1 MQQPAASWPVRPDG
15 RARGVR
21 RYVVAYTATDSGRE
35 AVNLATALAR
45 RQGGSLDLVMVLPES
60 SPYSGAYP
68 RPESGYDSIL
78 SDQIR
83 EWLAEG
89 LSLVPDDVT
98 ARAHVR
104 PAESNAEGLIAAAE
118 EFGAALIVIGAGRN
132 SVFRRFSVGTVASG
146 LLHAST
152 VPVALAPRGY
162 RRTEPITRITVGV
175 GNRAGADDVLNVAL
189 EAARR
194 RGLELRLLSLVALDS
209 SDPDAAS
216 RAETQLKE
224 LQAQADAT
232 LTGQVTAHVA
242 HGRSIE
248 DAIDAL
254 EWDEGEV
261 MLIGSSRLA
270 PHNRLFLGATA
281 SKVLRALP
289 VPMVVVPRGYRSAP
303 LPTNDPGLSHA
314 PVLGDGRKE
323 A

>member
-1 MQQPAASWPVRPDG
+1 MYYESDWGSEEWTRGAYAASYDLGGLHRYGKDQLAPVGPIYWSCSDLAGRGLPACGRRRADGTRDSGPHPCGSVQRPAASWPVRPDG

-68 RPESGYDSIL
+68 RPESGYDAIL

-162 RRTEPITRITVGV
+162 RRTEPVTRITVGV
-175 GNRAGADDVLNVAL
+175 GNRAGADDVLQRRPRRGP
-189 EAARR
+189 AARAGTAPALAGGPRFGRPGR
-194 RGLELRLLSLVALDS
+194 RR
-209 SDPDAAS
+209 
-216 RAETQLKE
+216 
-224 LQAQADAT
+224 
-232 LTGQVTAHVA
+232 
-242 HGRSIE
+242 
-248 DAIDAL
+248 
-254 EWDEGEV
+254 
-261 MLIGSSRLA
+261 
-270 PHNRLFLGATA
+270 
-281 SKVLRALP
+281 
-289 VPMVVVPRGYRSAP
+289 
-303 LPTNDPGLSHA
+303 HA
-314 PVLGDGRKE
+314 PKPS
-323 A
+323 

>member
-1 MQQPAASWPVRPDG
+1 M
-15 RARGVR
+15 R

-45 RQGGSLDLVMVLPES
+45 RQGASLDLVMVLPES
-60 SPYSGAYP
+60 SPYSAAYP
-68 RPESGYDSIL
+68 RPESGYDAIL

-83 EWLAEG
+83 DWLAEG
-89 LSLVPDDVT
+89 LNLVPDDVT

-118 EFGAALIVIGAGRN
+118 EFGAALIVIGTGRN

-162 RRTEPITRITVGV
+162 RRTEPATRITLGV
-175 GNRAGADDVLNVAL
+175 GNRAGAEDVLHVAL
-189 EAARR
+189 DAARL

-216 RAETQLKE
+216 RAETHVKE
-224 LQAQADAT
+224 RLALAESVLA
-232 LTGQVTAHVA
+232 GQVTAHVA
-242 HGRSIE
+242 QGPSIE

-254 EWDEGEV
+254 EWDDGEV

-270 PHNRLFLGATA
+270 PQSRLFLGATA
-281 SKVLRALP
+281 GKVLRALP
-289 VPMVVVPRGYRSAP
+289 VPMVVVPRGYRSVP
-303 LPTNDPGLSHA
+303 LADDNPGLSDA
-314 PVLGDGRKE
+314 PVLSNGDGRKE

>member
-1 MQQPAASWPVRPDG
+1 MKKRTPCSSSPRKSARPRSSPPSPTTWARRHWTRWCTTSPIGAPKSGPAAPMPRATIWAGCPGTARTSWRRWGRSTGPAPIWPVPVTSMWTAPCGWDTRQRTASLRQMQQPAASWPVRPDG

-21 RYVVAYTATDSGRE
+21 RFVVAYTATDSGRE

-175 GNRAGADDVLNVAL
+175 GNR
-189 EAARR
+189 
-194 RGLELRLLSLVALDS
+194 
-209 SDPDAAS
+209 
-216 RAETQLKE
+216 
-224 LQAQADAT
+224 
-232 LTGQVTAHVA
+232 
-242 HGRSIE
+242 
-248 DAIDAL
+248 
-254 EWDEGEV
+254 
-261 MLIGSSRLA
+261 
-270 PHNRLFLGATA
+270 
-281 SKVLRALP
+281 
-289 VPMVVVPRGYRSAP
+289 
-303 LPTNDPGLSHA
+303 
-314 PVLGDGRKE
+314 
-323 A
+323 

>member
-1 MQQPAASWPVRPDG
+1 M
-15 RARGVR
+15 R

-35 AVNLATALAR
+35 AINLATALAR

-68 RPESGYDSIL
+68 RPESGYDAIL
-78 SDQIR
+78 SDQIQ

-104 PAESNAEGLIAAAE
+104 RAESNAEGLIAAAE
-118 EFGAALIVIGAGRN
+118 EFDAALIVIGAGRT

-162 RRTEPITRITVGV
+162 RRTEPVTRITVGL
-175 GNRAGADDVLNVAL
+175 GNRPGADDVLHVAL
-189 EAARR
+189 DAARR
-194 RGLELRLLSLVALDS
+194 RGLALRLLSLVTLDS
-209 SDPDAAS
+209 SDPDAVS
-216 RAETQLKE
+216 RAETQMKE
-224 LQAQADAT
+224 RLAQAETMLA
-232 LTGQVTAHVA
+232 GRVTAHVA
-242 HGRSIE
+242 QGRSIE

-254 EWDEGEV
+254 EWDDGEV

-270 PHNRLFLGATA
+270 PHSRLFLGATA

-289 VPMVVVPRGYRSAP
+289 VPMVVVPRGYRSSP
-303 LPTNDPGLSHA
+303 LPTDNPELSEA
-314 PVLGDGRKE
+314 PELFDDDGRQE

>member
-1 MQQPAASWPVRPDG
+1 M
-15 RARGVR
+15 R

-35 AVNLATALAR
+35 AVHLATALAR

-68 RPESGYDSIL
+68 RPESGFGGIL
-78 SDQIR
+78 SEQIQQ
-83 EWLAEG
+83 WLAEG
-89 LSLVPDDVT
+89 LDLVPDDVP

-104 PAESNAEGLIAAAE
+104 PADSNAEGLIAAAE

-162 RRTEPITRITVGV
+162 RRTDSVSRITVGI
-175 GNRAGADDVLNVAL
+175 GNRAGADEVMQVAL
-189 EAARR
+189 NAGHRR
-194 RGLELRLLSLVALDS
+194 DLDLRLLSLVPLDS
-209 SDPDAAS
+209 SDADAVS
-216 RAETQLKE
+216 RAETHVKE
-224 LQAQADAT
+224 RLAEAEAV
-232 LTGQVTAHVA
+232 LPGRVTAGVA
-242 HGRSIE
+242 EGRSIE

-254 EWDEGEV
+254 EWDDGEV

-270 PHNRLFLGATA
+270 PHNRMFLGATA

-289 VPMVVVPRGYRSAP
+289 VPMVVVPRGYLGASQ
-303 LPTNDPGLSHA
+303 PTEDPGEPTGTEHS
-314 PVLGDGRKE
+314 DGASRKE